1 MRGRNYNM
9 DTQALE
15 KQLQDALSSND
26 MRNYVVIDSTKLA
39 QNGKEELIVKGR
51 SCDTAIV
58 DLVKMAYFVV
68 QGYDNGRIAKEF
80 DTIPQNIYDIRG
92 SERFKQILNLLT
104 NEILATART
113 FLTASGLKAVT
124 NLIKL
129 MDSKNE
135 KTQLKATVEV
145 LDRIGLKTPEQIELI
160 DKGNKFST
168 MSEEELAKMIKL
180 GMDEIKP
187 TLTAGVENGDN
198 KAAATSA
205 G

>member
-26 MRNYVVIDSTKLA
+26 MRNYVVIDNTKLA
-39 QNGKEELIVKGR
+39 QSGKEELIVKGR
-51 SCDTAIV
+51 SCDTSIV
-58 DLVKMAYFVV
+58 DLVKMAYYVV
-68 QGYDNGRIAKEF
+68 QGYDNAQIAKEF
-80 DTIPQNIYDIRG
+80 DTLTQNIYDIRG

-104 NEILATART
+104 GEILATART
-113 FLTASGLKAVT
+113 FLAASGLKAVT

-129 MDSKNE
+129 MNSTNE

-145 LDRIGLKTPEQIELI
+145 LDRIGLKTPEQLEII
-160 DKGNKFST
+160 DKGNKFAT
-168 MSEEELAKMIKL
+168 MSEAELAKMIKL
-180 GMDEIKP
+180 GMDEIQPK
-187 TLTAGVENGDN
+187 LAGVEDGDN
-198 KAAATSA
+198 KTAAISA